1 AGQVGGDLTDAAASG
16 ASAAAPVVQ
25 DAAQAG
31 AQAAWSG
38 AQAAAPVVKDAA
50 SSAANAV
57 MSGAQAAAP
66 MVGDA
71 ASSIAS
77 NLGDAAGSLGDQAS
91 DGSCFPGDALVHERQ
106 RGQLRMAELRI
117 GDELHCGGNTFSP
130 VIAMLH
136 CSPGV
141 SSRFLSIAHEG
152 GFLAISLDHL
162 LWAKRGSDWK
172 WVAAKHLQM
181 PNDIVSCRGQHSA
194 VLGVKL
200 EEAAG

>member
-1 AGQVGGDLTDAAASG
+1 
-16 ASAAAPVVQ
+16 
-25 DAAQAG
+25 
-31 AQAAWSG
+31 
-38 AQAAAPVVKDAA
+38 
-50 SSAANAV
+50 
-57 MSGAQAAAP
+57 
-66 MVGDA
+66 
-71 ASSIAS
+71 
-77 NLGDAAGSLGDQAS
+77 
-91 DGSCFPGDALVHERQ
+91 
-106 RGQLRMAELRI
+106 
-117 GDELHCGGNTFSP
+117 GGNTFSP

-172 WVAAKHLQM
+172 WVAAKHLQ

-200 EEAAG
+200 EEAAGVFAPLTTSGRLLVEGVLCSCYAPPEELRLSHGLCHLAMAPLRWATCARTAVEAFTTFNESKPVLTLDALWLLPYGNKALHPYAAALLAGAKLALG